1 MALTTYAF
9 SGYLVWFVGNP
20 RRRKMVK
27 KAKQTASVGKLFRRM
42 RGAEK
47 KRDNEEAASASETGS
62 LGSDESEFE
71 LGRARGSSATES
83 EGE

>member
-47 KRDNEEAASASETGS
+47 KRDNEEAPSGSETSS
-62 LGSDESEFE
+62 LGSDESEVAS
-71 LGRARGSSATES
+71 RRRGSSEAES